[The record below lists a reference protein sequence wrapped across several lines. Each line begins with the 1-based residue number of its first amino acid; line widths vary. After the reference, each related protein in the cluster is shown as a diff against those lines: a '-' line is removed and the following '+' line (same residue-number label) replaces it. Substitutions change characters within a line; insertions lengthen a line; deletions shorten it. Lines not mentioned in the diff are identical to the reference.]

1 MRISDW
7 SSDVCSS
14 DLAFFD
20 RLPHEARSF
29 TTALPAFDA
38 FPMALWS
45 RHVAKYWRAHRD
57 VVLGYGDTQ
66 GYMPLRR
73 AISAHL
79 RANRAIAC
87 VPEEVFIVN
96 GAQHDFQPIYSIL
109 LDPGHKVWFTNPGPL
124 GPRNRFRTER

>member
-1 MRISDW
+1 
-7 SSDVCSS
+7 
-14 DLAFFD
+14 
-20 RLPHEARSF
+20 
-29 TTALPAFDA
+29 
-38 FPMALWS
+38 MALWS

-87 VPEEVFIVN
+87 EPEEGFIAN
-96 GAQHDFQPIYSIL
+96 GAQHGYQLISRIL
-109 LDPGHKVWFTNPGPL
+109 LQPGDKVWFANPGPI
-124 GPRNRFRTER
+124 GERNCFAPQIGQPARRERGCQDGKIP